1 MDIVRDVLSV
11 VHAALKN
18 LRQIRDKGGHGW
30 WETGVE
36 VLVQI
41 HQVCEGVVEDHG
53 LPRLHQHCEERPQ
66 THATGGRIWL
76 VIASVVAYSTGVLL
90 VEVEAM
96 LYQELEGGRL
106 HDILLPT
113 QGHDVVRLD

>member
-30 WETGVE
+30 RETGVE

-41 HQVCEGVVEDHG
+41 H
-53 LPRLHQHCEERPQ
+53 
-66 THATGGRIWL
+66 
-76 VIASVVAYSTGVLL
+76 
-90 VEVEAM
+90 
-96 LYQELEGGRL
+96 
-106 HDILLPT
+106 
-113 QGHDVVRLD
+113 

>member
-18 LRQIRDKGGHGW
+18 LRQVRDKGGHGW

-41 HQVCEGVVEDHG
+41 H
-53 LPRLHQHCEERPQ
+53 
-66 THATGGRIWL
+66 
-76 VIASVVAYSTGVLL
+76 
-90 VEVEAM
+90 
-96 LYQELEGGRL
+96 
-106 HDILLPT
+106 
-113 QGHDVVRLD
+113 